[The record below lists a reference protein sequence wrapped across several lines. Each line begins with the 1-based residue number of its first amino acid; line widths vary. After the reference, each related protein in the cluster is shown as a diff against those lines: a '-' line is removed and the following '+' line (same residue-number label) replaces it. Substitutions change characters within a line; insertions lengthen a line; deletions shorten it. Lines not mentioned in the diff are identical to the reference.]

1 MSLAGAF
8 RFVLTTIGWAGFA
21 SSAIAS
27 PNCVPER
34 EPFAL
39 KGDTVVWEMAP
50 PRGVECLQGLR
61 WSYMQIFEV
70 ALVTPPK
77 YGRVEIMGS
86 GFRYTPDPAA
96 AGKADRFKL
105 HVLGKNRRDNGFSA
119 IEISIAAS
127 TALSSL

>member
-1 MSLAGAF
+1 MRRGFFMFACQCLLYRNAIEGLGDVAG
-8 RFVLTTIGWAGFA
+8 G
-21 SSAIAS
+21 
-27 PNCVPER
+27 
-34 EPFAL
+34 AL